1 MMRNLQHLLLGKSQS
16 RNATNYTVP
25 TIRTL
30 QVETA
35 VDGKLKQLVS
45 KLDISKRSV
54 VFRGKSQKNR
64 QNTGFVGK

>member
-1 MMRNLQHLLLGKSQS
+1 MRRNLQHLLLSKSQS
-16 RNATNYTVP
+16 RNATNYRVP

-45 KLDISKRSV
+45 KLDISKKDQW
-54 VFRGKSQKNR
+54 FLGGKVRK
-64 QNTGFVGK
+64 TGRIPDL